1 MSNKYIS
8 LIRRPICKEFPL
20 VEMIFDFENKI
31 NLVKYKCH
39 QEKFEE
45 IDFNK

>member
-8 LIRRPICKEFPL
+8 LIRFPFCKEFPL
-20 VEMIFDFENKI
+20 IEMIFEIENKI

-45 IDFNK
+45 IDFNE